1 MQNEAIHKTNIQSGV
16 LIIQFAFF
24 DFVSQLDD
32 TPLKIVLMFK
42 VQK

>member
-1 MQNEAIHKTNIQSGV
+1 MQNEAVPKTNIQSGV

-32 TPLKIVLMFK
+32 TPLKIVSMFK